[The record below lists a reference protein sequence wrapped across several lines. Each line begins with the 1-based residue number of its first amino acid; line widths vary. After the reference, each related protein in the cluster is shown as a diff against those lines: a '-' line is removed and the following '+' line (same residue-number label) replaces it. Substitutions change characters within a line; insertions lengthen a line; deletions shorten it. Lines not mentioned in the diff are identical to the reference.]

1 MKKFVKVL
9 LMLLLVGSAFML
21 TNCDSPLSDEPLNDP
36 SLISPTLTIE
46 RTYDNSKTLKGEAI
60 AHLFDKNFALVRIKD
75 GGVYVNGTALELYY
89 YITGG
94 PYYETT
100 GDYPIY
106 CNTQYTMTVKMSNGD
121 EYDSVIRTQF
131 QDLHTFNIPT
141 TFNNTDDVQISWEE
155 IIPDHPMSLEFS
167 YDDDTGV
174 GSVYVE
180 IPEDSVDTGS
190 YTIPHENFVTL
201 AGKTVKAKIMS
212 EKFGTANEHFK
223 TTASISSKFSVIVE
237 CHIN

>member
-1 MKKFVKVL
+1 MKNYLKVL
-9 LMLLLVGSAFML
+9 IVLLLVSTAFML

-36 SLISPTLTIE
+36 SKISPTLTIE
-46 RTYDNSKTLKGEAI
+46 RTYDNSKILKGEAI
-60 AHLFDKNFALVRIKD
+60 AHLFDKNLNLVRIKD
-75 GGVYVNGTALELYY
+75 GGVYVNGTALTLEY

-100 GDYPIY
+100 GDYPIHQ
-106 CNTQYTMTVKMSNGD
+106 NTQYTITVKMSNGD

-131 QDLHTFNIPT
+131 QDLHTFNIPA

-155 IIPDHPMSLEFS
+155 IIPDHPMCLEFS
-167 YDDDTGV
+167 YDDNTGA
-174 GSVYVE
+174 GSVYVD
-180 IPEDSVDTGS
+180 IPEDSVNTGS
-190 YTIPHENFVTL
+190 FTIPHENFATL
-201 AGKTVKAKIMS
+201 AGKTVKAEIVS

-223 TTASISSKFSVIVE
+223 TTASISSQFSVIVE

>member
-1 MKKFVKVL
+1 VKNYVKVL
-9 LMLLLVGSAFML
+9 FVLLFVGSAFML

-36 SLISPTLTIE
+36 SKISPTLTIE

-60 AHLFDKNFALVRIKD
+60 AHLWDKNLNLVRIKD
-75 GGVYVNGTALELYY
+75 GGVYVNGTSLELYY

-106 CNTQYTMTVKMSNGD
+106 RDTQYTITVKMSNGD
-121 EYDSVIRTQF
+121 EYNSTVRTQL
-131 QDLHTFNIPT
+131 QDLHTFNIPA
-141 TFNNTDDVQISWEE
+141 TFNNTDDVKVSWEE
-155 IIPDHPMSLEFS
+155 IIAEHSMWIDLTYE
-167 YDDDTGV
+167 DDTGG
-174 GSVYVE
+174 GSAYIE
-180 IPEDSVDTGS
+180 IPEDSVETGS
-190 YTIPHENFVTL
+190 YTIPHENFADLV
-201 AGKTVKAKIMS
+201 GKTVQAKIVS

-223 TTASISSKFSVIVE
+223 TTASISSQFAVIQE

>member
-1 MKKFVKVL
+1 MKNYLKVL
-9 LMLLLVGSAFML
+9 IVLLFVGSAFIL

-36 SLISPTLTIE
+36 SKISPTLTIE

-60 AHLFDKNFALVRIKD
+60 AHLFDKNLALVRIKD
-75 GGVYVNGTALELYY
+75 GGVYVNGTALTLEY

-106 CNTQYTMTVKMSNGD
+106 RNTQYTITVKMSNGD

-131 QDLHTFNIPT
+131 QDFHTFNIPA
-141 TFNNTDDVQISWEE
+141 TFNNTDDIQISWEE
-155 IIPDHPMSLEFS
+155 IIQDHPMCLEFT
-167 YDDDTGV
+167 YDDNTGV
-174 GSVYVE
+174 GSVYVD
-180 IPEDSVDTGS
+180 IPEDSVNTGS
-190 YTIPHENFVTL
+190 YTIPHENFADL

-223 TTASISSKFSVIVE
+223 TTASISSQFSVIVE